1 MLVSTRKGDGRHC
14 MSQVDSSRDG
24 CLNPVVARHVRA
36 FLNTPLERFARY
48 AGRQRYA
55 GSAS

>member
-1 MLVSTRKGDGRHC
+1 

-24 CLNPVVARHVRA
+24 CLNPVVARYVRA
-36 FLNTPLERFARY
+36 FLSTPLERFARY